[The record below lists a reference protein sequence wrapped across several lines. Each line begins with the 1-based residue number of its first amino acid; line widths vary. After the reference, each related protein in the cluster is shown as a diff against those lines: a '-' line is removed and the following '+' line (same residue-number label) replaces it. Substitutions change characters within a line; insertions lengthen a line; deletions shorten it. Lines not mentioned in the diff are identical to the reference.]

1 MGSFLEDEPIWE
13 TLTNHQPATFLMS
26 KPIAPATGIA
36 FAFPDICKTPTPGG
50 PVPIPYPN
58 IAQLD
63 QAQNV
68 ADQLLIGPSSYK
80 ALLVDS
86 EVPTSSG
93 DEAGSVGGVKSNGIK
108 GACKITQGSGSVV
121 YGPGKKGI
129 ARFGDTTDQNIV
141 GGVANATG
149 MVLSAFPTVLVGD

>member
-1 MGSFLEDEPIWE
+1 
-13 TLTNHQPATFLMS
+13 MS
-26 KPIAPATGIA
+26 KPIAPAMGIA
-36 FAFPDICKTPTPGG
+36 FAFPDVCNTPTPGG

-68 ADQLLIGPSSYK
+68 ADQLLIGPAEYK

-86 EVPTSSG
+86 EVLTSSG
-93 DEAGSVGGVKSNGIK
+93 DEAGSAGGVKSGGIK

-121 YGPGKKGI
+121 YGSAEKGL
-129 ARFGDTTDQNIV
+129 ARFGDTTDQN
-141 GGVANATG
+141 GGNATG
-149 MVLSAFPTVLVGD
+149 MVLSAFPTILVGD

>member
-1 MGSFLEDEPIWE
+1 M
-13 TLTNHQPATFLMS
+13 
-26 KPIAPATGIA
+26 GIA
-36 FAFPDICKTPTPGG
+36 FAFPDVCNTPTPGG

-68 ADQLLIGPSSYK
+68 ADQLLIGPAEYK

-86 EVPTSSG
+86 EVSTSSG
-93 DEAGSVGGVKSNGIK
+93 DEAGSAGGVKSGGIK

-121 YGPGKKGI
+121 YGSEEKGI
-129 ARFGDTTDQNIV
+129 ARFGDATDQN
-141 GGVANATG
+141 GGNATG